1 MTKKNFK
8 ETGDQIISYI
18 GGIDNVN
25 ILTHCV
31 TRLRF
36 KLKDESIAQTEDIKN
51 IPGVISVLKASGQY
65 QVVIGNDVV
74 NVYNEITNNYKINT
88 GEALNINEDEG
99 LVDNKK
105 GFQKYWSKLL
115 DYITG
120 TMTQTLP
127 ILIGS
132 GLISVILAIASNV
145 FGVSIDN
152 STYKVFNFV
161 YNAGFYFLPIFV
173 GFAAAKKLK
182 CNPYLAA
189 FIGAVLVHPTYGIMV
204 ADGTTELF
212 GIAFKGITYS
222 SSVIPILLIVF
233 VMSYVEKFFVQK
245 LPSAVKSTF
254 APLLTI
260 LIMVPLAFCILGPIG
275 YIVGSGIVNFILWV
289 YQTVPFLIVPLSA
302 IAWPLLVMVGAHTLL
317 VPTMTELVSTSG
329 FDGAIKPGAY
339 CSNFAIL
346 GVCLGVAIKSKKNR
360 AVAISAATSA
370 IFGITEP
377 AVYGIVLPLK
387 KTVISMIG
395 GSALGGIVAGIFTV
409 KAYTFAA
416 NSILSIV
423 IFGNTMIYAVIA
435 IAVSCASAF
444 ILTLLLG
451 VSES

>member
-1 MTKKNFK
+1 MAKKNFK

-18 GGIDNVN
+18 GGVDNVN

-36 KLKDESIAQTEDIKN
+36 KLKDETIAQTEDIKN

-74 NVYNEITNNYKINT
+74 NVYNEIIKNYKINT
-88 GEALNINEDEG
+88 GEVLNVNEDED
-99 LVDNKK
+99 LVDDQK
-105 GFQKYWSKLL
+105 GFKKYWSKFL

-132 GLISVILAIASNV
+132 GLISVILAIASSV
-145 FGVSIDN
+145 FGVSADN
-152 STYKVFNFV
+152 PTYQVFNFV

-173 GFAAAKKLK
+173 GFAAAKKLN

-189 FIGAVLVHPTYGIMV
+189 FMGSVLVHPTYAIMI

-222 SSVIPILLIVF
+222 SSVIPMLLIVF
-233 VMSYVEKFFVQK
+233 IMSYVEKFFVQK

-260 LIMVPLAFCILGPIG
+260 LIMVPLAFFILGPIG
-275 YIVGSGIVNFILWV
+275 YIVGSGVVNMILWV

-395 GSALGGIVAGIFTV
+395 GSALGGIVAGIFAV

-423 IFGNTMIYAVIA
+423 IFGNTIIYAVIA